1 MRCLAT
7 GDYAACLE
15 DQEGTM
21 DAWLK
26 IEEKCE
32 GKTILTLSAND
43 FGMII
48 RFTDGSCLEYIDGVL
63 QLEER

>member
-1 MRCLAT
+1 
-7 GDYAACLE
+7 
-15 DQEGTM
+15 M
-21 DAWLK
+21 DAWLE

-48 RFTDGSCLEYIDGVL
+48 RFTDGSCLKYANGTFEF
-63 QLEER
+63 EER

>member
-1 MRCLAT
+1 M
-7 GDYAACLE
+7 DEWLE
-15 DQEGTM
+15 
-21 DAWLK
+21 

-48 RFTDGSCLEYIDGVL
+48 RFTDGDCLKYINGTFRF
-63 QLEER
+63 EERIH

>member
-1 MRCLAT
+1 M
-7 GDYAACLE
+7 DYAACLE
-15 DQEGTM
+15 EYLEKQDGVM
-21 DAWLK
+21 DAWLE

-48 RFTDGSCLEYIDGVL
+48 RFTDGSCLKYANGTFEF
-63 QLEER
+63 EER